1 MSFFRCGKVAVLAA
15 AVALGSCT
23 QKTETLSLK
32 DQILQDKNMDK
43 VEQMALD
50 LVKGGFNAGSSYSEV
65 WIRDYNTFI
74 ELSMEVMPDSLI
86 RKNLDLFFAFQGPT
100 GDIVDGFV
108 PISTADLDN
117 KGGYKYRLSDL
128 APDYA
133 AHKNTV
139 ETDHETSLVQA
150 VAKYIRKS
158 NNKDYLQ
165 HKIGDKTV
173 YERMGWAMEYLI
185 NEKTYKKYGL
195 LTGATT
201 ADWGDVQHAHPWG
214 VEIDEDTRYC
224 IDIYDNAMFALALN
238 DMIELSENDADK
250 QKWSEVREQIL
261 KNTDK
266 YLWDKENRKYIPHVY
281 LTESPF
287 TGFDENKIYYHGG
300 TAVAILA
307 GMLPK
312 EEIVH
317 ANNRMLE
324 NQKAAHAQTI
334 GLTMYPTY
342 PAGAFESK
350 GMYPYGYQNG
360 GDWTWFGARMI
371 QALIENGMIEEA
383 YTELEP
389 MLTRVIENNSFNEW
403 YTPAGEPM
411 GSGTFRGEAGVLY
424 TAIQMLR
431 DWAENN

>member
-1 MSFFRCGKVAVLAA
+1 MSFIGNGK
-15 AVALGSCT
+15 AVALAMMVALSGCG
-23 QKTETLSLK
+23 QKAENVSLK
-32 DQILQDKNMDK
+32 DRILQDKNMDK

-108 PISTADLDN
+108 PISKADLNN
-117 KGGYKYRLSDL
+117 KDGYKYRLSKL

-150 VAKYIRKS
+150 VAKYVRKS
-158 NNKDYLQ
+158 GNKDYLK
-165 HKIGDKTV
+165 HTIGDKTV
-173 YERMGWAMEYLI
+173 YDRLCWAMEYLMK
-185 NEKTYKKYGL
+185 EKTDAKYGL

-214 VEIDEDTRYC
+214 VEIDEDTRYT
-224 IDIYDNAMFALALN
+224 IDIYDNAMFVLALN
-238 DMIELSENDADK
+238 DLIDLSDSEADK
-250 QKWSEVREQIL
+250 KKWTEVRDRIAE
-261 KNTDK
+261 NTNTH
-266 YLWDKENRKYIPHVY
+266 LWDKQNRKYIPHVY

-287 TGFDENKIYYHGG
+287 SGFDENKIYYHGG
-300 TAVAILA
+300 TAVAVLA
-307 GMLPK
+307 GLLS
-312 EEIVH
+312 EEEVAH
-317 ANNRMLE
+317 ANDRMLA
-324 NQKAAHAQTI
+324 NQRAAHAQTI

-342 PAGAFESK
+342 PAGAFENK

-371 QALIENGMIEEA
+371 HGLVKYGMMEEA

-389 MLTRVIENNSFNEW
+389 MLTRVIENQSFNEW

-424 TAIQMLR
+424 TAIQLMR
-431 DWAENN
+431 DWAKNN

>member
-108 PISTADLDN
+108 PIFTADLDN

-139 ETDHETSLVQA
+139 ETDHETSLIQA

-165 HKIGDKTV
+165 HKIGVWAKGGNLHELLCSTV
-173 YERMGWAMEYLI
+173 RQLV
-185 NEKTYKKYGL
+185 EKKVHV
-195 LTGATT
+195 
-201 ADWGDVQHAHPWG
+201 D
-214 VEIDEDTRYC
+214 
-224 IDIYDNAMFALALN
+224 
-238 DMIELSENDADK
+238 
-250 QKWSEVREQIL
+250 
-261 KNTDK
+261 
-266 YLWDKENRKYIPHVY
+266 YICWH
-281 LTESPF
+281 
-287 TGFDENKIYYHGG
+287 
-300 TAVAILA
+300 
-307 GMLPK
+307 
-312 EEIVH
+312 
-317 ANNRMLE
+317 
-324 NQKAAHAQTI
+324 
-334 GLTMYPTY
+334 
-342 PAGAFESK
+342 
-350 GMYPYGYQNG
+350 
-360 GDWTWFGARMI
+360 
-371 QALIENGMIEEA
+371 
-383 YTELEP
+383 
-389 MLTRVIENNSFNEW
+389 
-403 YTPAGEPM
+403 
-411 GSGTFRGEAGVLY
+411 
-424 TAIQMLR
+424 
-431 DWAENN
+431 